1 MSGGGEEKT
10 GLLSS
15 LRKGLKLTS
24 SRMGRGISDIFS
36 GNDINQDSL
45 DELEDLLITSD
56 IGVETA
62 SNIVLRLSKEKLGK
76 AATAEEIKK
85 HLAKNIQE
93 ILDPVAKSLEID
105 REAKPHVILVVGVNG
120 TGKTTTIGKLAYQFK
135 DSGLSVMLAAGDT
148 FRAAAV
154 EQLQVWAE
162 RTNVSLVK
170 AKENELDSAS
180 VAFNALSKAQNE
192 NIDVLLIDTAGRLQ
206 NKTHLM
212 DELKKVQ
219 RVIGKIDS
227 SAPHTRVLVLDA
239 TTGQNAHNQVEAFL
253 EVVDI
258 DALVITKLDGTAKG
272 GVLVALAER
281 FGIPV
286 VSVGVGEGVDDLRP
300 FDSEYFSRT
309 LMGLD

>member
-1 MSGGGEEKT
+1 MSGGSEEKT

-36 GNDINQDSL
+36 GNDINQASL

-62 SNIVLRLSKEKLGK
+62 SDIVLRLSKEKLGK

-85 HLAKNIQE
+85 HLAKNIKE

-120 TGKTTTIGKLAYQFK
+120 TGKTTTIGKLAHQFK

-162 RTNVSLVK
+162 RTNVTLVK

-227 SAPHTRVLVLDA
+227 SAPHTRILVLDA